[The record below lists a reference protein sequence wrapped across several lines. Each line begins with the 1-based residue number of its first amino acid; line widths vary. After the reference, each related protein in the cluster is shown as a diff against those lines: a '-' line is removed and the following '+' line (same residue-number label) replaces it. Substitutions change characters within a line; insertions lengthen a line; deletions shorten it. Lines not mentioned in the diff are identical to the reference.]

1 MGQKVNPIG
10 LRVGVNKTWDSR
22 WYAKGNQ
29 YAQYLHEDFK
39 LRKFLKAKLK
49 HAGVAKIEMER
60 AASKVK
66 IIIATARPGVVI
78 GKKGTGIDSLKA
90 EVQALTKAEVFLNII
105 EVRKPEADAQLV
117 ADTITQQLEKRMS
130 WRRVL
135 KKSLASAIK
144 AGVRGIKIQVG
155 GRLDGAEIARSE
167 WYTEKS
173 VPLHTLRAD
182 IDYATSEALTTYG
195 LIGVKVWVYKGDI
208 LPSKKKEEAGRAK
221 S

>member
-1 MGQKVNPIG
+1 VGQKVNPIG
-10 LRVGVNKTWDSR
+10 LRLGVNKTWDSR

-49 HAGVAKIEMER
+49 HAGVSKIEMER

-208 LPSKKKEEAGRAK
+208 LPTKKKEEAGRAK